1 MKRLLT
7 VIILVVLLLVIAYI
21 SKPSDESLK
30 EKSKGSIKEFF
41 ETKLK
46 NSAADSLL
54 GKLDYGDEVINQ
66 ASQSIKIN
74 DKFLYKEVT
83 IPIFNYRNFYVIGY
97 GAFWSFIST
106 KNYRHIKVEK

>member
-1 MKRLLT
+1 MKK
-7 VIILVVLLLVIAYI
+7 VIIAILIIGLIFLIAYI

-30 EKSKGSIKEFF
+30 EKSRGSIKEFF

-46 NSAADSLL
+46 NNSKDSLL
-54 GKLDYGDEVINQ
+54 DKVEYNDE
-66 ASQSIKIN
+66 SIYEAAKSIRIN

-83 IPIFNYRNFYVIGY
+83 IPIYNYRNFYVIGY

-106 KNYRHIKVEK
+106 KNYRHIKVEN